1 VSLGLIDKVEVMGL
15 LVNAITALIVM
26 IALVVGLLIATSNSQ
41 LVDVDLILVNFSSS
55 LGMIVTGAFCL
66 GALLGLSFVVLGM
79 LSGRVKLV
87 LKNRE
92 LQAVRKELD
101 NLRALG
107 VKGSH
112 G

>member
-1 VSLGLIDKVEVMGL
+1 MGL
-15 LVNAITALIVM
+15 LVKAITALIVV

-41 LVDVDLILVNFSSS
+41 LVEMDLILVSFSSS
-55 LGMIVTGAFCL
+55 LGMIATGAFCL
-66 GALLGLSFVVLGM
+66 GDLLGLSFVALGM
-79 LSGRVKLV
+79 LSGRVKSA

>member
-1 VSLGLIDKVEVMGL
+1 MGL

>member
-1 VSLGLIDKVEVMGL
+1 MSLGLIDKVEVMGL